1 MWEQIRANRVR
12 SMILVVLMGAVLV
25 LIGWFIGL
33 AFANNAIVGLVIAL
47 VVWGIM
53 SLIAYFQGDSIL
65 LGVAGAKK
73 IQPSDHQRL
82 YDVVEEMKIA
92 SGLEKMPDIYIIDD
106 PALNAFATGRDR
118 QSCLGGH
125 YFRSTAEIKP

>member
-73 IQPSDHQRL
+73 IQASDHQR
-82 YDVVEEMKIA
+82 E
-92 SGLEKMPDIYIIDD
+92 
-106 PALNAFATGRDR
+106 
-118 QSCLGGH
+118 
-125 YFRSTAEIKP
+125 